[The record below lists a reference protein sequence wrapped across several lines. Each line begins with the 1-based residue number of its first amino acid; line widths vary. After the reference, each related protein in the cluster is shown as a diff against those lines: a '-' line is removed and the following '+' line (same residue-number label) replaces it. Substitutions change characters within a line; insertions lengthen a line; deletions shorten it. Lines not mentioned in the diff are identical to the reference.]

1 MNYEQILGK
10 TARSIPPSG
19 IRRFFEI
26 VEEDPDAISLGVG
39 EPDFVTA
46 WEIRDAAIKS
56 LQKGYTAYTSNSGLK
71 RLREEISDYLFSRF
85 GVKYSPNEVMVT
97 IGASEAI
104 DLSLRAL
111 LNAGEEVLVPD
122 PSYVSYCPA
131 IALAG
136 GVAVAIACN
145 SQNGLKPTPQS
156 IEAAITEKTKAVILP
171 YPNNPTG
178 AVLKKD
184 ELEAICAVIKKHNLI
199 AISDEIYAE
208 LTYSGR
214 HVSVA
219 AISGMG
225 ERTVLISGFSK
236 AFAMTGWRVGYVCAP
251 AEILGAMLKIHQY
264 TIMCAPT
271 MSQYAA
277 LAALTT
283 GKENGFAAV
292 EEMRDKYDMRRRFVV
307 NAFNEMGLECSE
319 PSGAFYAFPSVKSL
333 GLTGEQFAEQLLR
346 EKHVAVVPGDAFGA
360 AGKEHVRCSYATGM
374 AQLNEAMRRIS
385 EFVAA
390 RK

>member
-1 MNYEQILGK
+1 MNYDEIIGK
-10 TARSIPPSG
+10 TAHSIPPSG
-19 IRRFFEI
+19 IRRFFGI

-39 EPDFVTA
+39 EPDFVTP

-71 RLREEISDYLFSRF
+71 RLREEISEYLFSRF
-85 GVKYSPNEVMVT
+85 NAKYSPDEVMVT

-131 IALAG
+131 IALAS
-136 GVAVAIACN
+136 GVAVPIAC
-145 SQNGLKPTPQS
+145 SPENGLKPTPQA
-156 IEAAITEKTKAVILP
+156 IEAAITKKTKAVILP

-178 AVLKKD
+178 AVLNKA

-219 AISGMG
+219 ALDGMA

-277 LAALTT
+277 LAALVT
-283 GKENGFAAV
+283 GKESGFAAV

-307 NAFNEMGLECSE
+307 NAFNEMGLQCSE

-374 AQLNEAMRRIS
+374 AQLSEAMKRIG
-385 EFVAA
+385 EFVAS